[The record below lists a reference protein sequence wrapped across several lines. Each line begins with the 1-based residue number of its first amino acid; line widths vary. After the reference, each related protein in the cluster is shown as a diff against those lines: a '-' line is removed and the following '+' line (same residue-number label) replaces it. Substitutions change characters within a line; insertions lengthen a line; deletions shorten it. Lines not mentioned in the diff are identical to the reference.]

1 MSGITPAPVVPA
13 APAVAPVAPVVP
25 AAPAAPVAPV
35 VDPGAAT
42 PPAPA
47 PAAAP
52 GAPADPATPPAANA
66 LPTDVPALHAMIAGL
81 RQENGNARTKAK
93 TDAADE
99 ARQELAQT
107 IGKALGLVQDDTPP
121 DPAALAATAQAAV
134 ANANA
139 AKVELAA
146 YKAAG
151 KHGADPVEL
160 LERRSIVT
168 SLEAL
173 DPAAADFATQ
183 VDALVK
189 KAVTDNPR
197 LLAQAPVAGASSP
210 QHPGGTGEL
219 VDIDAQIAA
228 ATAAGDSRLAI
239 ALKRRK
245 ANV

>member
-1 MSGITPAPVVPA
+1 MSGITPAPAVPATPA
-13 APAVAPVAPVVP
+13 APAPAP

-35 VDPGAAT
+35 VDPSAAT

-47 PAAAP
+47 ATPPAP
-52 GAPADPATPPAANA
+52 GAPAAPAA
-66 LPTDVPALHAMIAGL
+66 PAEDLWSDPVKAKAEIERL
-81 RQENGNARTKAK
+81 RKENGNDRTKAK
-93 TDAADE
+93 TDAADA
-99 ARQELAQT
+99 ARKEMAQT

-134 ANANA
+134 AKANA
-139 AKVELAA
+139 ATVELAVF
-146 YKAAG
+146 KVAG
-151 KHGADPVEL
+151 KHGADPAEL
-160 LERRSIVT
+160 LERRSIVAQ
-168 SLEAL
+168 LEAL
-173 DPAAADFATQ
+173 DPAAADFNTQ

-228 ATAAGDSRLAI
+228 ATAAGDAKLAI